1 MLCELVWVL
10 GCRLRL
16 DRESIADA
24 IEQVLNAELVVTA
37 DAGITA
43 RALAAYRHG
52 KGDFADYLICE
63 QAFASEAS
71 EVVTLER
78 TLKGEAGFRLLT

>member
-1 MLCELVWVL
+1 VADIVLCELVWVL
-10 GCRLRL
+10 SRRLGL

-43 RALAAYRHG
+43 RAGSLSPR
-52 KGDFADYLICE
+52 
-63 QAFASEAS
+63 
-71 EVVTLER
+71 
-78 TLKGEAGFRLLT
+78 